1 MSGHLFII
9 NGDLTKLAC
18 DAILIPTDE
27 VFRIENPWV
36 EVLGGWKR
44 PTSWGDSTVIA
55 LDPVPGEPQIWL
67 GNIGQI
73 GDESDFA
80 VFEPVLTEFVE
91 KAAGALQAVASEDRI
106 YAAPKLR
113 LAVNVIGSGRG
124 GASRKKGELVHGLVL
139 ALERVARAHDVDII
153 LVAFGEKPYAAAQ
166 RARRQIVSARPLS
179 ETWQFDSGANPH
191 LESCARRIA
200 DAAIDSKLVLFIGA
214 GVSVGAGLPAWGDL
228 LRAVAIAG
236 GIEPDI
242 VNLLEDKDFRD
253 QAALLERWL
262 GCGDDGLK
270 RRVADELGHASRYSV
285 QHGLL
290 ASLPS
295 KEAVTTNFDRLYEEA
310 ANTGGRALAIL
321 PESPSAADGR
331 WLLKLHGSI
340 DATDRLILTRSDF
353 LSMPRQYGA
362 LLGLVQG
369 LLLMRHMLF
378 VGYSLHDEDFHEL
391 MYEVRAAR
399 GEAGRGSS
407 NATVLTLGDDGLDRQ
422 LWEDDLSI
430 VPIIARPAK
439 EVSKPVAARQLEIF
453 LDLVGYL
460 ATTSAAFFLDSTYR
474 KLSEDER
481 PLRDSLTELAKST
494 RNDPPGSVGYIV
506 SRFLRQLGDGAT

>member
-27 VFRIENPWV
+27 SFRIEPAWV
-36 EVLGGWKR
+36 KVLGEWER
-44 PTSWGDSTVIA
+44 PSSWGDSTVIA
-55 LDPVPGEPQIWL
+55 LDPVPKKPQVWL
-67 GNIGQI
+67 GNIGQL
-73 GDESDFA
+73 GDDSDFA
-80 VFEPVLTEFVE
+80 VFEPILTEFVE
-91 KAAGALQAVASEDRI
+91 KATRALQAAASEERI

-124 GASRKKGELVHGLVL
+124 GASNKKGELVRGLVL
-139 ALERVARAHDVDII
+139 ALEHVARAHDVDII
-153 LVAFGEKPYAAAQ
+153 LVAYGKKPYAAAQ
-166 RARRQIVSARPLS
+166 RARRQIISTRPLS
-179 ETWQFDSGANPH
+179 ETWQFDSRANPH

-200 DAAIDSKLVLFIGA
+200 DAAIDSQLVLFIGA

-236 GIEPDI
+236 GVEADI
-242 VNLLEDKDFRD
+242 ANLLKDKDFRD
-253 QAALLERWL
+253 QATLLERWL
-262 GCGDDGLK
+262 GSGDSGLK
-270 RRVADELGHASRYSV
+270 CRVAEELGHAYCYSL

-295 KEAVTTNFDRLYEEA
+295 KEAVTTNFDRLFEVA
-310 ANTGGRALAIL
+310 ASTGGRDVSIL
-321 PESPSAADGR
+321 PTSPSDTGGR

-340 DATDRLILTRSDF
+340 DAADQLILTRSDF

-422 LWEDDLSI
+422 LWEDDLAI
-430 VPIIARPAK
+430 VPIMTRPAN

-460 ATTSAAFFLDSTYR
+460 STTSAAFFLDTTYS

-481 PLRDSLTELAKST
+481 PLRESLVKLAKST
-494 RNDPPGSVGYIV
+494 RNDGPGSVGYIV
-506 SRFLRQLGDGAT
+506 SRFLHQLGDHPS